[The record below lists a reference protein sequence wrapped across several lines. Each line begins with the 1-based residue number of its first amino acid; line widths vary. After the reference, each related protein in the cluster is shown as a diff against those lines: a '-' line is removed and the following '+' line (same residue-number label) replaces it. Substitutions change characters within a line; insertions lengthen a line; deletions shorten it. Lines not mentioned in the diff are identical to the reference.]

1 MKINQDH
8 LEEVGD
14 LVDIHPNDIK
24 QKKRKKLHGYLIHY
38 FIQVFVL
45 LLSSL
50 MGYLF
55 VLWEHSDRSG
65 YPYTSIGSNLR
76 HTYLG
81 PISLITLHGG
91 NVVHSYFHKKRYN
104 HRFIEVYP
112 VILVNL
118 IISFISFFMIFN
130 ALYQEPIFY
139 GIPLYGVFNRGKTKK
154 FRKIMKSKLSC
165 EDEYYE

>member
-1 MKINQDH
+1 MYIEEMMKINEDK
-8 LEEVGD
+8 LEKVGD
-14 LVDIHPNDIK
+14 LVDVDPTDIK

-38 FIQVFVL
+38 LVQVFVL

-65 YPYTSIGSNLR
+65 YPYTSLSPFLR

-81 PISLITLHGG
+81 SISLLTLHGG
-91 NVVHSYFHKKRYN
+91 NAAHSYFQKKRYN
-104 HRFIEVYP
+104 LSFVEVYP
-112 VILVNL
+112 AILVNL

-130 ALYQEPIFY
+130 ALYQEPFY
-139 GIPLYGVFNRGKTKK
+139 GLGVLPAYGVFTKK
-154 FRKIMKSKLSC
+154 NSKRIRKIMKR
-165 EDEYYE
+165 